1 MFSRA
6 DKATVLFAGLLLTFI
21 STALLVGLDD
31 SDESETDVLLKCL
44 YRQVL
49 SQVLLPVLPFKH
61 VLPYMIAKV
70 NTVTTN
76 THTGVGLLK
85 RQLNKIQQ
93 VFRCGSGKKRRHK
106 KDVQVAAIDKW
117 LGLVATTRERVIE
130 RCNRRMGETE
140 EVAETAKYEHPGRS

>member
-1 MFSRA
+1 M
-6 DKATVLFAGLLLTFI
+6 
-21 STALLVGLDD
+21 GLDD
-31 SDESETDVLLKCL
+31 SDESETDVLLKVFVSA
-44 YRQVL
+44 VL
-49 SQVLLPVLPFKH
+49 TQVLLLPFKH

-76 THTGVGLLK
+76 THTRVGLLK

-93 VFRCGSGKKRRHK
+93 GFCFGSGKKRRHK